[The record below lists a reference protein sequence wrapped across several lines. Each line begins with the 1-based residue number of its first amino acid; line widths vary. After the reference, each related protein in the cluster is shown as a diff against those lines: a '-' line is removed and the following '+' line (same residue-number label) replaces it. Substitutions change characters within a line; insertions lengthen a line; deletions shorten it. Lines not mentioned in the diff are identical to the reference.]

1 MLQLSR
7 FGADWRMENDEGKM
21 RSKKRKIKK
30 RVKHN
35 KKVITGLIR
44 GKNGKRL
51 MRVKILPIIGFIL
64 IVDG

>member
-30 RVKHN
+30 RVKRN
-35 KKVITGLIR
+35 KKVITGLAR
-44 GKNGKRL
+44 DKNGKRL
-51 MRVKILPIIGFIL
+51 IRVKILLII
-64 IVDG
+64 